1 MFSVP
6 AKDWTKQTPTWSS
19 HLSILNLR
27 DWEVE
32 ALVANML
39 PIHDLVDMLLILC
52 AEPKCPLLH
61 GCMSL
66 WCWYLLFVVMIELYC
81 QMYWLSV
88 YLQHIPYQYVQPKE
102 EITLAL
108 FADTR
113 RKPFQFAGSLAE
125 GTTVYYSSYSCSSH
139 IPGRFLQTIY
149 LYRYTSQTRY
159 ILSTDCSCPFTYG
172 MNVSSIY
179 SWNIDI
185 AIVGNILT
193 TTVPSSIFAST
204 WDIPFR

>member
-6 AKDWTKQTPTWSS
+6 AKDWTKQAPTWSS
-19 HLSILNLR
+19 HLPILNLR

-39 PIHDLVDMLLILC
+39 PIHDLVDRLLILC

-66 WCWYLLFVVMIELYC
+66 WCWYLLFVVMIELHC

-108 FADTR
+108 FADTQ

-125 GTTVYYSSYSCSSH
+125 GTTILRIPVPLISRVDSFKLFIYIDTHPKQDLSFPLIVVVLSH
-139 IPGRFLQTIY
+139 MEWMCHQYTPGILILQ
-149 LYRYTSQTRY
+149 
-159 ILSTDCSCPFTYG
+159 
-172 MNVSSIY
+172 
-179 SWNIDI
+179 
-185 AIVGNILT
+185 
-193 TTVPSSIFAST
+193 
-204 WDIPFR
+204 